1 MSLNCMSHF
10 SHCYTVIYA
19 WHKMRLGMSRKYLN
33 TFSNN
38 TKCTFWGKFL
48 LWELSQTSPH
58 STVSDWNHYKKYMYF
73 EPLRMKERTWGE
85 STLNLNI
92 ITIELFCNLVCTID
106 GCLRLSIACG
116 TLLFGRGPGVKHKN
130 VSCSKDVE
138 TYGTAAT

>member
-1 MSLNCMSHF
+1 M
-10 SHCYTVIYA
+10 I
-19 WHKMRLGMSRKYLN
+19 
-33 TFSNN
+33 
-38 TKCTFWGKFL
+38 
-48 LWELSQTSPH
+48 E
-58 STVSDWNHYKKYMYF
+58 ST
-73 EPLRMKERTWGE
+73 LGE
-85 STLNLNI
+85 STLNLN